1 MPCKCETIKK
11 QLQIQDKIIQQMERA
26 IKQMLLGGMQAYHLM
41 RGALQ
46 FAEEQRKE
54 MENDRRIQDLPKLE
68 DAQGTS

>member
-26 IKQMLLGGMQAYHLM
+26 IKQMLLGDIHAYNLM

-54 MENDRRIQDLPKLE
+54 MENDRRIQDLSKLA
-68 DAQGTS
+68 DT